1 MNLIIDY
8 RWLGIMPTARTTEEP
23 AAKAKKPK
31 KRAAGQREM
40 LLPIASKGTAK
51 EAAKEKAKEP
61 ARLQLVSGKLANLNQ
76 PRLARPSML
85 REAHPIRGTCS
96 SFPVDRRLTLR
107 EPTLL
112 RGLDGQ
118 EFAVLTV
125 LPFRKNR

>member
-40 LLPIASKGTAK
+40 LLPIASKGTVK

-61 ARLQLVSGKLANLNQ
+61 ARLQLVSGKLALCF
-76 PRLARPSML
+76 
-85 REAHPIRGTCS
+85 G
-96 SFPVDRRLTLR
+96 RLTPSGER
-107 EPTLL
+107 VPAFLL
-112 RGLDGQ
+112 TGG
-118 EFAVLTV
+118 
-125 LPFRKNR
+125 